1 MYKILNLTYSSE
13 NIGLPTWSPHY
24 TGYLYQAVSFAGSCM
39 PSAGPG
45 ASFAYNR
52 FYRAL
57 FQLFK
62 VQPGASNLSFLQ
74 AELEKAQQS
83 HEELQNMA
91 TYMAL
96 VNGEKSPLAVNLV
109 KQSAAKMKSVK
120 ALVSHNEYTIMN
132 YTTFYTRKPR

>member
-1 MYKILNLTYSSE
+1 MLFHLLEAACHQLDLELALHITDFTGPSSSFSKYSQE
-13 NIGLPTWSPHY
+13 L
-24 TGYLYQAVSFAGSCM
+24 Q
-39 PSAGPG
+39 
-45 ASFAYNR
+45 
-52 FYRAL
+52 
-57 FQLFK
+57 
-62 VQPGASNLSFLQ
+62 NLSFLQ

-109 KQSAAKMKSVK
+109 KQLAAKMKSVK

>member
-1 MYKILNLTYSSE
+1 
-13 NIGLPTWSPHY
+13 
-24 TGYLYQAVSFAGSCM
+24 M

-52 FYRAL
+52 FYRASSSFSKYSQEL
-57 FQLFK
+57 K
-62 VQPGASNLSFLQ
+62 NLSLLQ

-96 VNGEKSPLAVNLV
+96 VNGEKSPLAVKLL

-132 YTTFYTRKPR
+132 